1 MAAKDAVEVAPHV
14 YKSVIEND
22 RVRVLESKMA
32 PGSSTEMHHHPA
44 VVAVALTN
52 AKVRFTLGD
61 GQTME
66 AELKEGDSMYLEAV
80 DHATENI
87 GDNDIHVMLVEL
99 K

>member
-1 MAAKDAVEVAPHV
+1 MAGDAVEIAPHV
-14 YKSVIEND
+14 YKTVIEND
-22 RVRVLESKMA
+22 RVWVLESKMA
-32 PGSSTEMHHHPA
+32 PGSTTEMHHHPA
-44 VVAVALTN
+44 VVAVSLTT

-66 AELKEGDSMYLEAV
+66 AELNEGDSMYLDAV

-87 GDNDIHVMLVEL
+87 GDNELHVMLVEL